1 MCLRYKT
8 FFFLNFA
15 TGICIVILL
24 CTAVGTT
31 HWIDADLKRNSS
43 FVNGA
48 FSQTAT
54 ANDGEPAP
62 NKGFMHFGVVRGC
75 KIFNYGFGA
84 RDYICFSV
92 FEEHEGVYPTWLPI
106 LVIVCMVISAVF
118 ALVATIFGM
127 VNSITVPIETV
138 HGPKGLFYWNGF
150 GGAFS
155 AIALFTYVG
164 LYYETLQ
171 FNVLNDVDTKAPNYF
186 VTESADYGYSFWLL
200 VVTFGLF
207 SINIILLII
216 AHLISD
222 PNFQWRK
229 KAEQESNQQTS
240 EVGLGIMY

>member
-1 MCLRYKT
+1 MGENSVKKWYFCT
-8 FFFLNFA
+8 FIHALVCM
-15 TGICIVILL
+15 IMLIV
-24 CTAVGTT
+24 
-31 HWIDADLKRNSS
+31 S
-43 FVNGA
+43 
-48 FSQTAT
+48 TAT
-54 ANDGEPAP
+54 PNWITGEVYRFIDNSDPVLDSILNDTSGSVY
-62 NKGFMHFGVVRGC
+62 FGIINGY
-75 KIFNYGFGA
+75 KEFNYGFGT
-84 RDYICFSV
+84 RESQSYTV